1 MPADTVR
8 EALADRPVEGAV
20 CLEAGA
26 GTGRMTE
33 ALLGVGAGTGRMTEA
48 LLGAGAGRVYAVTD
62 DPDHAAG
69 VRARFD
75 DDRLTVLRADLRAT
89 PLPAEGVDIVTAH
102 ALFNVL
108 PPAAAA
114 AVAAE
119 LTRVARPG
127 ADLVVD
133 DYAPVPAS
141 APVRRLFAVEN
152 AAAELA
158 GGTPALT
165 FYPAD
170 GLRRLF
176 AGHGW
181 RHDRTRTLLD
191 PVPWHAD
198 LVDAHLSV
206 VRETAEGLEDDL
218 AGEVLAEARR
228 RADAARDTGVG
239 EMYSLALSLPA
250 GSD

>member
-8 EALADRPVEGAV
+8 EALADRSVEGAV

-26 GTGRMTE
+26 GAGRMTD
-33 ALLGVGAGTGRMTEA
+33 ALLEAGAGT
-48 LLGAGAGRVYAVTD
+48 VYALTD
-62 DPDHAAG
+62 DADHAAG
-69 VRARFD
+69 VRDRFD
-75 DDRLTVLRADLRAT
+75 DDRLTVLRADLRTT
-89 PLPAEGVDIVTAH
+89 PLPADSVDLVTAH

-108 PPAAAA
+108 PS
-114 AVAAE
+114 AVAADVAAD

-133 DYAPVPAS
+133 DYAPIPAS
-141 APVRRLFAVEN
+141 APVRRLFAAEN

-158 GGTPALT
+158 DGAPALT
-165 FYPAD
+165 FHSPA
-170 GLRRLF
+170 GVRRLF

-181 RHDRTRTLLD
+181 CHDRTRTLLE
-191 PVPWHAD
+191 PVPWHTD

-206 VRETAEGLEDDL
+206 VRETVEGLEDGL
-218 AGEVLAEARR
+218 ASELLAEARR
-228 RADAARDTGVG
+228 RADAARETEVG

-250 GSD
+250 EPE

>member
-26 GTGRMTE
+26 GAGRMTE
-33 ALLGVGAGTGRMTEA
+33 ALLE
-48 LLGAGAGRVYAVTD
+48 AGAGRVYAVTD
-62 DPDHAAG
+62 DPDHAVA
-69 VRARFD
+69 VRDRFD
-75 DDRLTVLRADLRAT
+75 DDRLAVLRADLRAT
-89 PLPAEGVDIVTAH
+89 PLPADSIDLLTAH

-108 PPAAAA
+108 PSAVAAD
-114 AVAAE
+114 VAAE

-133 DYAPVPAS
+133 DYAPIPAS

-158 GGTPALT
+158 DGAPALT
-165 FYPAD
+165 FHSPA
-170 GLRRLF
+170 GVRRLF

-181 RHDRTRTLLD
+181 RHERTRTLLD

-206 VRETAEGLEDDL
+206 VRETVGGLDGEL
-218 AGEVLAEARR
+218 ADELLAEARQ
-228 RADAARDTGVG
+228 RADAARDTEVG

-250 GSD
+250 EAE

>member
-8 EALADRPVEGAV
+8 EALADRSVEEAV

-26 GTGRMTE
+26 GSGRMTA
-33 ALLGVGAGTGRMTEA
+33 ALLE
-48 LLGAGAGRVYAVTD
+48 AGARTVHAVTD
-62 DPDHAAG
+62 DPDHARV
-69 VRARFD
+69 VRERFD
-75 DDRLTVLRADLRAT
+75 DGRLTVLRADLRAT
-89 PLPAEGVDIVTAH
+89 PLPADSVDVVTAH

-108 PPAAAA
+108 SPAAAT

-133 DYAPVPAS
+133 DYAPVPAT

-158 GGTPALT
+158 CGEPALT
-165 FYPAD
+165 FYPAA

-191 PVPWHAD
+191 PVPWRGD

-206 VRETAEGLEDDL
+206 IGETVAGLEDGL
-218 AGEVLAEARR
+218 ADRLLGTARR
-228 RADAARDTGVG
+228 RADAARDTSVG
-239 EMYSLALSLPA
+239 EMYSLGLSLPTA
-250 GSD
+250 PG

>member
-1 MPADTVR
+1 MMPADTVR
-8 EALADRPVEGAV
+8 EALADRSVEEAV

-26 GTGRMTE
+26 GTGRMTD
-33 ALLGVGAGTGRMTEA
+33 ALLEAGAGT
-48 LLGAGAGRVYAVTD
+48 VYAVTD
-62 DPDHAAG
+62 DADHAAG

-75 DDRLTVLRADLRAT
+75 DDRLTVLRADLRTT
-89 PLPAEGVDIVTAH
+89 PLPADSVDLVTAH

-127 ADLVVD
+127 TALVVD
-133 DYAPVPAS
+133 DYAPIPAS

-158 GGTPALT
+158 DGAPALT
-165 FYPAD
+165 FYPAA
-170 GLRRLF
+170 GLCRLF

-181 RHDRTRTLLD
+181 RHDRTHTLLD
-191 PVPWHAD
+191 PVPWHGD

-206 VRETAEGLEDDL
+206 VRETVQDLGDGL
-218 AGEVLAEARR
+218 AGELLAEARR
-228 RADAARDTGVG
+228 RADAARDTEVG

-250 GSD
+250 EPE

>member
-8 EALADRPVEGAV
+8 EALVDRPVEGAV

-26 GTGRMTE
+26 GTGRMTA
-33 ALLGVGAGTGRMTEA
+33 ALLEA
-48 LLGAGAGRVYAVTD
+48 GAGAVYAVTD
-62 DPDHAAG
+62 DPDHAAT
-69 VRARFD
+69 VRDRFD

-89 PLPAEGVDIVTAH
+89 PLPADSVDLVTAH

-108 PPAAAA
+108 PPAATAG
-114 AVAAE
+114 VAAE

-127 ADLVVD
+127 ATLVVD
-133 DYAPVPAS
+133 DYAPIPAS
-141 APVRRLFAVEN
+141 APVRRLFGVEN

-158 GGTPALT
+158 GGEPALT

-181 RHDRTRTLLD
+181 RHERTRTLLD

-206 VRETAEGLEDDL
+206 VRETVEGMDGDL
-218 AGEVLAEARR
+218 ADRLLAEARR
-228 RADAARDTGVG
+228 RAEAARDTAVG
-239 EMYSLALSLPA
+239 EMYSLALRLPA
-250 GSD
+250 GSE

>member
-8 EALADRPVEGAV
+8 EAVADRPVEGAV

-26 GTGRMTE
+26 GTGRMSA
-33 ALLGVGAGTGRMTEA
+33 ALLE
-48 LLGAGAGRVYAVTD
+48 AGAAAVYAVTD
-62 DPDHAAG
+62 DPDHAAA
-69 VRARFD
+69 VRERFD
-75 DDRLTVLRADLRAT
+75 DRRLTVLRGDVRTT
-89 PLPAEGVDIVTAH
+89 PLPADSVDLVTAH

-108 PPAAAA
+108 PPAAAT

-119 LTRVARPG
+119 LTRVVRPG

-158 GGTPALT
+158 GGEPALT
-165 FYPAD
+165 FYPAA

-181 RHDRTRTLLD
+181 RRDRTRTLLD

-206 VRETAEGLEDDL
+206 VRETVADLEDGLTDEL
-218 AGEVLAEARR
+218 LAEARR
-228 RADAARDTGVG
+228 RADAARDTSVG

-250 GSD
+250 EPE